1 MTHDSPLWAF
11 EREVIF
17 EVANFKEE
25 VLMSLKGRGGEEGEE
40 GILTERSG
48 HWYYLKDRFKQRGVC
63 KKNRQYT
70 YGISIYGIRMYHF
83 G

>member
-40 GILTERSG
+40 GIL
-48 HWYYLKDRFKQRGVC
+48 KDRDIDLS
-63 KKNRQYT
+63 NED
-70 YGISIYGIRMYHF
+70 F
-83 G
+83 GFFGPIVY